1 MTDTLVPVFDLGGV
15 FVDWNP
21 MYLFRKLFET
31 EEDAQWFHEAVCTL
45 DWNLEFDAGEIYS
58 EGVAKLITMDRKI
71 QSVTGA
77 VGDLVSRADTTLTAA
92 TLTDY
97 FKAASGILTP
107 YPTTD
112 LIQVVTQVEVKT
124 DGTTRTDWSRQYANG
139 VLTTLPNTARKIPPE
154 MVNISKG
161 KYIIVSESRM
171 SYLPLYGIV
180 FKTAIPLYREN
191 YYIPRFGGTITVN

>member
-1 MTDTLVPVFDLGGV
+1 MMGLVKRLRNALRRLRRSETATAAVEFALILPVMLFVYVGTL
-15 FVDWNP
+15 
-21 MYLFRKLFET
+21 
-31 EEDAQWFHEAVCTL
+31 EASTL
-45 DWNLEFDAGEIYS
+45 IS
-58 EGVAKLITMDRKI
+58 MDRKI

-77 VGDLVSRADTTLTAA
+77 VGDLVSRADTTLTAS

-112 LIQVVTQVEVKT
+112 LVQVVTQVEIKS
-124 DGTTRTDWSRQYANG
+124 DGTTRVDWSRQYANG
-139 VLTTLPNTARKIPPE
+139 VLSTSTKYLANTTRKIPPE
-154 MVNISKG
+154 MINIAKG
-161 KYIIVSESRM
+161 KYIIVAESGI

>member
-1 MTDTLVPVFDLGGV
+1 MSFLARLVRRLRRSESGTAAVEFALILPVMLLVYVGTL
-15 FVDWNP
+15 
-21 MYLFRKLFET
+21 
-31 EEDAQWFHEAVCTL
+31 EAST
-45 DWNLEFDAGEIYS
+45 
-58 EGVAKLITMDRKI
+58 LITMDRKI

-112 LIQVVTQVEVKT
+112 LVQVVTQVEIKT
-124 DGTTRTDWSRQYANG
+124 DGTTRVAWSRQYANG
-139 VLTTLPNTARKIPPE
+139 ALTTSTKYLVNATRTIPPE
-154 MVNISKG
+154 MINISKG
-161 KYIIVSESRM
+161 KYIIVSESSI

>member
-1 MTDTLVPVFDLGGV
+1 MRFLARLVRCLRRSESGTAAVEFALILPVMLLVYIGTL
-15 FVDWNP
+15 
-21 MYLFRKLFET
+21 
-31 EEDAQWFHEAVCTL
+31 EAST
-45 DWNLEFDAGEIYS
+45 
-58 EGVAKLITMDRKI
+58 LITMDRKI

-191 YYIPRFGGTITVN
+191 YYIPRFGGTITIN